1 MKNKNIQ
8 LRSNKLFGIV
18 FGIIFLIISLW
29 PLKSSG
35 DIIIW
40 SLIISL
46 IFFILGLLNS
56 EILTPLH
63 YLWLKFGFF
72 LSKIVSPVIMF
83 IIFFGLVSPIGIFMR
98 LIGKDL
104 LNLKKKPLDSYWI
117 NRNPAKQNMKDQ
129 F

>member
-1 MKNKNIQ
+1 MNNKNIQ
-8 LRSNKLFGIV
+8 LSSNKLFGVV
-18 FGIIFLIISLW
+18 FGVIFLIISLW

-46 IFFILGLLNS
+46 IFFILGFLNS

-63 YLWLKFGFF
+63 YLWLKLGFF

>member
-1 MKNKNIQ
+1 MNNKNIQ
-8 LRSNKLFGIV
+8 LSSNKLFGVV
-18 FGIIFLIISLW
+18 FGVIFLIISLW

-72 LSKIVSPVIMF
+72 LSKIVSPVICLL
-83 IIFFGLVSPIGIFMR
+83 FF
-98 LIGKDL
+98 
-104 LNLKKKPLDSYWI
+104 LD
-117 NRNPAKQNMKDQ
+117 
-129 F
+129 

>member
-46 IFFILGLLNS
+46 IFFILGFLNS

-63 YLWLKFGFF
+63 YLWLKLGFF

-104 LNLKKKPLDSYWI
+104 VNLKKKPLDSYWI
-117 NRNPAKQNMKDQ
+117 NRKPAKQNMKDQ

>member
-104 LNLKKKPLDSYWI
+104 VNLKKKPLDSYWI
-117 NRNPAKQNMKDQ
+117 NRKPAKQNMKDQ

>member
-1 MKNKNIQ
+1 MNNKNIQ
-8 LRSNKLFGIV
+8 LSSNKLFGVV
-18 FGIIFLIISLW
+18 FGVIFLIISLW

-117 NRNPAKQNMKDQ
+117 NRKPAKQNMKDQ

>member
-1 MKNKNIQ
+1 MNNKNIQ
-8 LRSNKLFGIV
+8 LSSNKLFGVV
-18 FGIIFLIISLW
+18 FGVIFLIISLW

-46 IFFILGLLNS
+46 IFFILGFLNS

-63 YLWLKFGFF
+63 YLWLKLGFF

-104 LNLKKKPLDSYWI
+104 VNLKKKPLDSYWI

>member
-1 MKNKNIQ
+1 MNNKNIQ
-8 LRSNKLFGIV
+8 LSSNKLFGVV
-18 FGIIFLIISLW
+18 FGVIFLIISLW

-104 LNLKKKPLDSYWI
+104 VNLKKKPLDSYWI
-117 NRNPAKQNMKDQ
+117 NRKPAKQNMKDQ